1 MITGTH
7 GGPDGESGLSEKKS
21 LEQNF
26 YNEDCLSV
34 GVKAGPKIK
43 LANLSLSSWDGVPDI
58 TKPAEKLDPMP
69 NDCYYKDEQLKEM
82 DIRLANMS
90 YYHDNGD
97 KLVNDINEES
107 FIKLLYD
114 GWLIVMFYIYVDF

>member
-7 GGPDGESGLSEKKS
+7 GNPDGESGLSDKGSLKK
-21 LEQNF
+21 QNF
-26 YNEDCLSV
+26 YNEDCRFV
-34 GVKAGPKIK
+34 GVKAGPTIK
-43 LANLSLSSWDGVPDI
+43 LDKLPLSSWDGVPDI
-58 TKPAEKLDPMP
+58 TKPAEKLDPSLMSD
-69 NDCYYKDEQLKEM
+69 DCYYKDELLKEM

-114 GWLIVMFYIYVDF
+114 IWLKVMFF